1 MPSGPV
7 PALARALS
15 SRAGTFLLGGL
26 LLRELFSF
34 WTGHPYDFEVW
45 IRTGYQV
52 SRGANPYNGFLPAV
66 PGVSFSYTSASIS
79 SASYLPLW
87 PLTLGGLYR
96 LWDFVGGGNRFVLY
110 FLLKQPGILADVG
123 TAYILYRLALRWAFD
138 ERAAL
143 GLLVFWS
150 FFSYAVIITAIW
162 GQFDSIVVLVL
173 LGTLWFRGSLSRNVL
188 YGIGIFAKWVTVIFL
203 PLEFLRERRFR
214 RFAMLTA
221 LAVPAALTALAFAA
235 EGWSIAFLGP
245 VSGSQVHGGGL
256 GMNLAFLLSLP
267 YVVSVLS
274 LVPGFYTLVQYA
286 WIPGVIV
293 AGWAAARWVSE
304 NDARSELRA
313 LMLIVTAFLLLR
325 WGLYEQYMLFLF
337 APAALDAATFHP
349 GRRALLWFTVALSM
363 LYLLV
368 NNDLGMRFLAPADPG
383 ILTFTT
389 SIDQSGGWGAART
402 FALAALA
409 VMVTVTLVQWIVAI
423 YRDEGHPRPWIF
435 VVGSRARP

>member
-1 MPSGPV
+1 
-7 PALARALS
+7 
-15 SRAGTFLLGGL
+15 
-26 LLRELFSF
+26 
-34 WTGHPYDFEVW
+34 
-45 IRTGYQV
+45 
-52 SRGANPYNGFLPAV
+52 
-66 PGVSFSYTSASIS
+66 
-79 SASYLPLW
+79 
-87 PLTLGGLYR
+87 
-96 LWDFVGGGNRFVLY
+96 
-110 FLLKQPGILADVG
+110 
-123 TAYILYRLALRWAFD
+123 
-138 ERAAL
+138 
-143 GLLVFWS
+143 
-150 FFSYAVIITAIW
+150 
-162 GQFDSIVVLVL
+162 
-173 LGTLWFRGSLSRNVL
+173 
-188 YGIGIFAKWVTVIFL
+188 
-203 PLEFLRERRFR
+203 
-214 RFAMLTA
+214 
-221 LAVPAALTALAFAA
+221 
-235 EGWSIAFLGP
+235 
-245 VSGSQVHGGGL
+245 
-256 GMNLAFLLSLP
+256 MNLAFLLSLP